1 MWATEDILRFC
12 GNLVYVTLVLGLWLD
27 GTLPYVG
34 GCVTRYLFT
43 VQFCDMAALV
53 EVCALLG
60 AILVLV
66 LYWLHMT
73 D

>member
-1 MWATEDILRFC
+1 M
-12 GNLVYVTLVLGLWLD
+12 LGLWLD

-66 LYWLHMT
+66 LFWFHMT
-73 D
+73 N